1 MLDVFGSDDDDG
13 LDHAGASVAV
23 VLQGA
28 GRLERTRNPLYV
40 EYVVPRYL
48 DFEFRRLFRLSRQTA
63 EIVVDHFEA
72 SSFYPATAH
81 GRPRITAEKTCL
93 IALTYLGTQM
103 SIYQMADKF
112 DVTESSAHMCIGR
125 VLRFLNAISEDV
137 IRWPTSEEQEESRKA
152 FKAMHKNK
160 ENGRRGLPGA
170 IGCIDGCHIEIKKP
184 AVSEQSYFNR
194 KKFHSILLQGICN
207 EKKKFVDVFIGF
219 PGSAHDARV
228 LRESFIFEDGPSKCQ
243 DGYLLG
249 DLAYPLLPWLMTPYK
264 APRSGQLESWQ
275 VDYNVAH
282 SSQRVTIE
290 TTFGDLKQR
299 FRRLYFVDTDT
310 IEQAVLIV
318 MGACVLTNICN
329 GERDALPE

>member
-1 MLDVFGSDDDDG
+1 
-13 LDHAGASVAV
+13 
-23 VLQGA
+23 
-28 GRLERTRNPLYV
+28 
-40 EYVVPRYL
+40 
-48 DFEFRRLFRLSRQTA
+48 
-63 EIVVDHFEA
+63 
-72 SSFYPATAH
+72 

-103 SIYQMADKF
+103 SIYQIADKF
-112 DVTESSAHMCIGR
+112 DVTESSAHLCIGR

-152 FKAMHKNK
+152 FKAMPKNK
-160 ENGRRGLPGA
+160 ENGKRGLPGA

-228 LRESFIFEDGPSKCQ
+228 LRESFIFEDGPSKPSKLLSLIIYFLSFP

-264 APRSGQLESWQ
+264 APKSGQLESWQ
-275 VDYNVAH
+275 VDYYIAH